1 MDTVEK
7 ITKLFEE
14 SGKSASSILKELN
27 FSPTALSEWKRG
39 KAKPTADALAKLA
52 DYFGVSV
59 DYLLGRTDAPNP
71 PGQPSITNI
80 DIPPVLQEVGV
91 AFHGGP
97 NSLSQEDVNEMAK
110 FVEFLRAKKKEEDNK
125 KGTP

>member
-1 MDTVEK
+1 MERLIHLRKNKNISQGQMAKILGITQQAYCNYEK
-7 ITKLFEE
+7 GIRQ
-14 SGKSASSILKELN
+14 IPDDLKI
-27 FSPTALSEWKRG
+27 
-39 KAKPTADALAKLA
+39 KLA
-52 DYFGVSV
+52 DFYSVSV
-59 DYLLGRTDAPNP
+59 DYLLGRTDDPNP

>member
-1 MDTVEK
+1 MNFYERLKALCAERNTTIYALEKVVGMSKGSMIKWQNSSPSGDKLEK
-7 ITKLFEE
+7 I
-14 SGKSASSILKELN
+14 ASEFN
-27 FSPTALSEWKRG
+27 
-39 KAKPTADALAKLA
+39 
-52 DYFGVSV
+52 VSV
-59 DYLLGRTDAPNP
+59 DYLLGRTDDPNP